1 MTQQEVVSLG
11 IIGKES
17 QFPFTGIFA
26 ATQRTPVGNVSAV
39 GRIHDADIKRSFCQ
53 TIELSKELNR
63 LIANHAGRLKPLLR
77 KIWDWYHHR
86 KPHSQIICLV
96 VQVVTDGGEMW
107 LSMIGAAGVWGIHD
121 GIWYPLLAEGSSVL
135 SDKEIEGYPMAMQV
149 DPFPKQVL
157 VIPKPFKNVLPS
169 AAGLSKRLYEV
180 NYAE

>member
-1 MTQQEVVSLG
+1 MTQQELVSLG

-26 ATQRTPVGNVSAV
+26 AAQRVAAGSVSAV

-63 LIANHAGRLKPLLR
+63 LILNHEGQIKSLLR
-77 KIWDWYHHR
+77 KVWDWYHHR

-96 VQVVTDGGEMW
+96 VQVVTEEGHLW
-107 LSMIGAAGVWGIHD
+107 LSMIGASGVWGSHD
-121 GIWYPLLAEGSSVL
+121 GVLYPLLADGSSVL
-135 SDKEIEGYPMAMQV
+135 SDKEIEGYPMAMQI

-157 VIPKPFKNVLPS
+157 VIPKPFKNILPS

-180 NYAE
+180 SYAD

>member
-26 ATQRTPVGNVSAV
+26 ATQHVSVGKVSAV

-63 LIANHAGRLKPLLR
+63 LIANHEGKIKSLLR
-77 KIWDWYHHR
+77 KIWDWYHLR

-96 VQVVTDGGEMW
+96 VQVVTDSGEMW
-107 LSMIGAAGVWGIHD
+107 LSMIGAAGVWGSCR
-121 GIWYPLLAEGSSVL
+121 GVWYPLLADGSSVL
-135 SDKEIEGYPMAMQV
+135 LDKEIEGYPMAMQV
-149 DPFPKQVL
+149 EPFPKQVL
-157 VIPKPFKNVLPS
+157 VVPKPFKNVLPS

-180 NYAE
+180 NDAQ